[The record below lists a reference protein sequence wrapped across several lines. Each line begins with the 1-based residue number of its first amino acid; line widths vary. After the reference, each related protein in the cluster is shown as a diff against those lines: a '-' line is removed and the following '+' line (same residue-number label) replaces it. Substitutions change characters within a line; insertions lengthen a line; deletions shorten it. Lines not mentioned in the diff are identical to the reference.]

1 MTLEEAETA
10 LPSAATGLRYLV
22 LFDSGEMASQD
33 AAGPFNSIKQID
45 ELSHWPET
53 FDFQFDEANW
63 RRTGQYLTKPIAAD
77 SDYQNTGEIL
87 EEQIPGGG

>member
-10 LPSAATGLRYLV
+10 LPSAATGLHYLV

-45 ELSHWPET
+45 ELSHWLET
-53 FDFQFDEANW
+53 FDFRYDEANW

-77 SDYQNTGEIL
+77 SDY
-87 EEQIPGGG
+87 